1 MDATKTKIK
10 MSKSRMSP
18 KNVSNQ
24 SNVTLG
30 CNLTQV
36 TWVNLGLVRLCIG
49 LCYSA
54 IDIVTIPWCSGHDI
68 CLRRRCP
75 EFNSLACH
83 LSFSW
88 YLYVSLDINNLI
100 LCITSSICS
109 NFLNNEV
116 LVQWSEHLPLTWE
129 SGVQCLIRDLLLL
142 FFVEIAQTLRAK
154 ITPFQQ
160 KDFGKN
166 LPKRSTNSTC

>member
-1 MDATKTKIK
+1 MSYLYSFFNIEYIWIPLKQKKYFKIQNVTKNI
-10 MSKSRMSP
+10 
-18 KNVSNQ
+18 SNQ

-54 IDIVTIPWCSGHDI
+54 NCIITIPWCSGHDI
-68 CLRRRCP
+68 CLSRRRP
-75 EFNSLACH
+75 EFNSLAC
-83 LSFSW
+83 LRSFSW

-109 NFLNNEV
+109 IFYINEV
-116 LVQWSEHLPLTWE
+116 LVQWSKHLPFTW
-129 SGVQCLIRDLLLL
+129 
-142 FFVEIAQTLRAK
+142 
-154 ITPFQQ
+154 
-160 KDFGKN
+160 
-166 LPKRSTNSTC
+166 